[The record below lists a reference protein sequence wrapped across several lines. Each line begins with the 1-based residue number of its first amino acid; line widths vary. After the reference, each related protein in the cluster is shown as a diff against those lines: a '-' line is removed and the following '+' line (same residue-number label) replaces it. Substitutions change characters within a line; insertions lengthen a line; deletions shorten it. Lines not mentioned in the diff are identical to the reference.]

1 MPSIKMGKISI
12 ITAVHNGLAI
22 NKIFVKYL
30 EKYTVNPYELI
41 VIDNHSTDGS
51 LEFFKSQGAIV
62 IENKENYSYPF
73 CQNQGINVA
82 KGDFLFFLNNDII
95 VSPNWDKNLI
105 ETALQNGLDA
115 VSASGI
121 ENMGSFKK
129 TDALSRKWKRIKN
142 PFSLLGFNVRTLK
155 FMFYLMYNNWEKFCD
170 SLFDKF
176 KYRVIEGIVG
186 DNVMM
191 TKDAIAKMGL
201 WDERIQVADWDF
213 FMRSKR
219 RSITVGDMKPC
230 HIALGVYIHHF
241 GKMTLKYGIKK
252 PVSFTDKDNI
262 IKLSDKWSQAEI
274 DNYNP
279 NNEKLKRVD

>member
-1 MPSIKMGKISI
+1 MEKISI

-22 NKIFVKYL
+22 NKIFVEYL

-41 VIDNHSTDGS
+41 VIDNCSTDGS
-51 LEFFKSQGAIV
+51 LEFFKSKGSIV

-73 CQNQGINVA
+73 CQNQGIKVA
-82 KGDFLFFLNNDII
+82 KCDFLFFLNNDII
-95 VSPNWDKNLI
+95 VSPDWDKNLI

-115 VSASGI
+115 LSASGF
-121 ENMGSFKK
+121 ENMGSFKL
-129 TDALSRKWKRIKN
+129 TDALSKKWKRIKY
-142 PFSLLGFNVRTLK
+142 PFSLIGFNVRTLR
-155 FMFYLMYNNWEKFCD
+155 FMFFLMYNNWEKFCD
-170 SLFDKF
+170 SLFVKY

-213 FMRSKR
+213 FMRSKQ

-241 GKMTLKYGIKK
+241 GKMTLKYGTKK
-252 PVSFTDKDNI
+252 PVSFADKANI
-262 IKLSDKWSQAEI
+262 IKLSDKWSVEEI
-274 DNYNP
+274 DSYNP
-279 NNEKLKRVD
+279 NNEKLTRGN